1 MIKKNIEGFDN
12 REDMAKF
19 EELLEKKNEIIYLI
33 WKVSLNLALR
43 ISDTLSITETEA
55 KRFLNSGYYL
65 AKDKKTKKNNKVK
78 LNPNTKKALKR
89 ALELKETHPNKENP
103 YLFTSNHNRSL
114 SSMNSISSVQVFR
127 VYKEIVDWLDLD
139 IHIGTHS
146 ARKTWGIQYYKTT
159 KDIALVME
167 RLNHSSQVVTMKY
180 LGLTQKRID
189 QAIEEF
195 NL

>member
-1 MIKKNIEGFDN
+1 M
-12 REDMAKF
+12 EDLRKF
-19 EELLEKKNEIIYLI
+19 ENELENKNEVVYLI

-43 ISDTLSITETEA
+43 ISDTLAITKGEA
-55 KRFLNSGYYL
+55 ERYLKEGYYL

-78 LNPNTKKALKR
+78 LNPNTRTALTR
-89 ALELKETHPNKENP
+89 ALELKEVHPNRDNP
-103 YLFTSNHNRSL
+103 FLFVSGSNRSI
-114 SSMNSISSVQVFR
+114 SSMKPISSVQVFR
-127 VYKEIVDWLDLD
+127 VYKDIVDWLGLG

-146 ARKTWGIQYYKTT
+146 ARKTWGLQYYELS

-167 RLNHSSQVVTMKY
+167 RLNHSSQSVTMKY

-189 QAIEEF
+189 KAIEEF